1 MRMRA
6 MGRYGMTVAVWVLLA
21 AAGCARTISVNLTPQ
36 ILTVVTYSQGKAD
49 RRCSIAPDSAKFH
62 KLSEFMKQSAQGWHS
77 RSSDY
82 KPELVVI
89 GSDINLYFMGDS
101 VVMNYSGGEYSRTV
115 SPDSYAFLDCKAT

>member
-1 MRMRA
+1 MRTHA
-6 MGRYGMTVAVWVLLA
+6 MGRFGWAAVWVLVG
-21 AAGCARTISVNLTPQ
+21 AAGCTRSISVNLAPQ
-36 ILTVVTYSQGKAD
+36 MLTVVTYSQGKAD
-49 RRCSIAPDSAKFH
+49 RRCSIAPDSAKFR
-62 KLSEFMKQSAQGWHS
+62 KLNDFMKQNAQGWHS
-77 RSSDY
+77 RSADY

>member
-1 MRMRA
+1 MRMKA
-6 MGRYGMTVAVWVLLA
+6 MSRYRLTAAVGVLLA
-21 AAGCARTISVNLTPQ
+21 GAGCSHTISINLTPQ
-36 ILTVVTYSQGKAD
+36 TLTVVTYSQGKAD
-49 RRCSIAPDSAKFH
+49 RRCSIAPDSAKFR

-82 KPELVVI
+82 TPSLVVI
-89 GSDINLYFMGDS
+89 GTDINLYFMGDS